1 MNAALFRLSHS
12 RVQSF
17 FRCRKQY
24 WWDNLSGERPPP
36 EIQTAAGIIGKGVHR
51 AMKVLCETG
60 EPEDGAN
67 ELDAYLRMPAHAVA
81 GPGTGEHRTAFSLF
95 AAGCAAHQTIVS
107 ADRWAELD
115 TWVASPRRGVTIQ
128 ARLDR
133 ADQMAEDRFQVV
145 DWKTGRFELD
155 EVVDAQLDL
164 GHLALRVVR
173 HVPRTATVRAVA
185 WNLRTGEQRVREL
198 ERRDAAAT
206 VQRYAGIAARIQA
219 TTAFEATPSPACGF
233 CRWRPGC
240 PDGNATDGGDRVEDE
255 DEDAP
260 EAKGDEAYGGGPA

>member
-1 MNAALFRLSHS
+1 MDGALFRLSHS
-12 RVQSF
+12 KVQSF
-17 FRCRKQY
+17 YRCRKQY
-24 WWDNLSGERPPP
+24 WWEHLSGQTAPP

-60 EPEDGAN
+60 EAEDGAN
-67 ELDAYLRMPAHAVA
+67 ELDAYLRMPDHAAA
-81 GPGTGEHRTAFSLF
+81 GPGTEEQRTAFALF
-95 AAGCAAHQTIVS
+95 AAGCSAHATIAS
-107 ADRWAELD
+107 EDRWAELD
-115 TWVASPRRGVTIQ
+115 TWVPAPRRGITVR
-128 ARLDR
+128 ARIDR
-133 ADQMAEDRFQVV
+133 ADRLGSERYQVI

-173 HVPRTATVRAVA
+173 QIPRTATVRAVA

-206 VQRYAGIAARIQA
+206 MQRYAGIAARMRG

-233 CRWRPGC
+233 CRWRPSC
-240 PDGNATDGGDRVEDE
+240 PEASATDRGEWDTENDDPLLADE
-255 DEDAP
+255 VL
-260 EAKGDEAYGGGPA
+260 